1 MIRRPPRSTR
11 TDTLFPYTTLF
22 RSRIL
27 RRLRSGDRRRPA
39 AWHRGAGGRRV
50 PRLGPVVEP
59 ALRGHRQTAP
69 QHRPRSAPP
78 DQLLLG
84 ARHRR
89 LRRLCARCAAAVASA
104 VAAHPRYRI
113 PPAGLARIALARI
126 HLRLEA
132 GIAPPLR
139 RARTHLL
146 HLPPVPPGHH
156 GPPP

>member
-1 MIRRPPRSTR
+1 MRISDWSSDVCST
-11 TDTLFPYTTLF
+11 
-22 RSRIL
+22 
-27 RRLRSGDRRRPA
+27 DR
-39 AWHRGAGGRRV
+39 RRV

-113 PPAGLARIALARI
+113 PPACIERIALARI
-126 HLRLEA
+126 HLRLDA

-139 RARTHLL
+139 GARIEILEHTP
-146 HLPPVPPGHH
+146 LPSGKTGPT
-156 GPPP
+156 PPPL

>member
-1 MIRRPPRSTR
+1 MFCLLSIRLPPRSTR

-22 RSRIL
+22 RS
-27 RRLRSGDRRRPA
+27 
-39 AWHRGAGGRRV
+39 
-50 PRLGPVVEP
+50 
-59 ALRGHRQTAP
+59 
-69 QHRPRSAPP
+69 RSAPP

-113 PPAGLARIALARI
+113 PPAGIARIALARI

-139 RARTHLL
+139 GDRIEILEQTPVQSGKTGRAQRRGLR
-146 HLPPVPPGHH
+146 HH
-156 GPPP
+156 RASSEEHTSELQSLMRI